1 MEHWDYDTARLET
14 ACEGRFQDV
23 TNGTDTDRRL
33 HWAQH
38 RAQVR
43 PRMDRI
49 SWMIG
54 SLAGSASLAAG
65 LAAWAFH

>member
-1 MEHWDYDTARLET
+1 MQQWDYDTARLGT
-14 ACEGRFQDV
+14 TLEGRFRDV
-23 TNGTDTDRRL
+23 TNGTGTDRRL
-33 HWAQH
+33 HRPQH

-54 SLAGSASLAAG
+54 TLAGSASLAAW
-65 LAAWAFH
+65 LTV